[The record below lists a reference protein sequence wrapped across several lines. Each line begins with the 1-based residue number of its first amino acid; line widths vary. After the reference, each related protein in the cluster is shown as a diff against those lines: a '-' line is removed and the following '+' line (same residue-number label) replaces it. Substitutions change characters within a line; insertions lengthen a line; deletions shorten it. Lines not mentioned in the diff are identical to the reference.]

1 MGGEGG
7 KILIDFTERNWKL
20 MANEVNC
27 MLSQGLAKD
36 LLNAYYVTDSGIVSR
51 TELSFHLEK
60 FKQII

>member
-36 LLNAYYVTDSGIVSR
+36 LLNAYYVTDSGIVS
-51 TELSFHLEK
+51 
-60 FKQII
+60 